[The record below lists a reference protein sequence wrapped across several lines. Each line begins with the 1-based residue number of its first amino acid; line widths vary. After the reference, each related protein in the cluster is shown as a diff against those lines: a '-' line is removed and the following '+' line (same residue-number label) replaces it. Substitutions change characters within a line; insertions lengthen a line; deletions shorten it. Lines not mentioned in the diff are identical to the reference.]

1 MDEKELNSSMRKKYE
16 PALKTRVAIE
26 AIKGTRTAAEIAREF
41 EVPSSL
47 VSLWKK
53 SALAMVPEVS
63 PERAKKL
70 FGSGMRAGMNS
81 IGISRLQA
89 KQSEPCKSLSF
100 FTCEARFF
108 RATCSQ
114 I

>member
-26 AIKGTRTAAEIAREF
+26 AIKGTRTAAEIAKEF

-53 SALAMVPEVS
+53 SALAMVPEAFS
-63 PERAKKL
+63 RKSEKTLRQWNEERDELHRQIGQLKVELDWIKKKL
-70 FGSGMRAGMNS
+70 SPRS
-81 IGISRLQA
+81 
-89 KQSEPCKSLSF
+89 
-100 FTCEARFF
+100 
-108 RATCSQ
+108 
-114 I
+114 